1 MPDGPEQV
9 KRPKGY
15 MEFDVFKSIVDEMA
29 PYVKATT
36 LHIWGEPLMH
46 KRIFDMI
53 AYCRQKG
60 LRSEISTNATLLDE
74 RKAKGLPMRGSTSF
88 TSVWMASGPRPTS

>member
-1 MPDGPEQV
+1 
-9 KRPKGY
+9 
-15 MEFDVFKSIVDEMA
+15 
-29 PYVKATT
+29 
-36 LHIWGEPLMH
+36 MH

-74 RKAKGLPMRGSTSF
+74 RKAKGLLDAGLNVIYLCLT
-88 TSVWMASGPRPTS
+88 ASGPRPTSRSASKATSSAPTLTSAVFWN